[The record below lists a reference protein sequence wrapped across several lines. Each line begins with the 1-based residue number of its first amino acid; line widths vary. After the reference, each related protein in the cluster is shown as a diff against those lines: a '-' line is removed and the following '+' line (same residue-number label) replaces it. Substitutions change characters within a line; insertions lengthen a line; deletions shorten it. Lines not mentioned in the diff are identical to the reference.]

1 MSLGTLSF
9 DVQSTEIVAA
19 GFTLSDFD
27 DGDLSP
33 IIKMLVTAGPITDTL
48 RTVYR
53 HVDNGGPLGIL
64 SSDSDDEAQT
74 GQTVTRIAMQDDGE
88 IRFWDNP
95 STITWGS
102 LFPADTDFRVYFQTE
117 TAGPFEFII

>member
-1 MSLGTLSF
+1 MSLGGLSI
-9 DVQSTEIVAA
+9 DIQNTEIVAA

-33 IIKMLVTAGPITDTL
+33 IIKMLVTAGAPADTL

-74 GQTVTRIAMQDDGE
+74 GQTVTRIAMQDDW
-88 IRFWDNP
+88 RD
-95 STITWGS
+95 
-102 LFPADTDFRVYFQTE
+102 
-117 TAGPFEFII
+117 